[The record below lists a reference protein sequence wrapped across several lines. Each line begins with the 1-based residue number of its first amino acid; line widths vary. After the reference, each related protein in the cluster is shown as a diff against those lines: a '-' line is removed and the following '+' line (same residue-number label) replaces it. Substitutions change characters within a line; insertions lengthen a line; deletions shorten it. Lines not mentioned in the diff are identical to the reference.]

1 MTLYIYSKCST
12 CQNALRFLQQH
23 HISLKCKEITLTP
36 PTLAE
41 LELMLSY
48 KNGNLKRL
56 FNTSGLLYKELGLS
70 SKLDQMSQK
79 EALTLLSQ
87 HGMLVKRPFLIEPA
101 FGLTGFNEKEWVNI
115 LPLLNNNTK

>member
-1 MTLYIYSKCST
+1 
-12 CQNALRFLQQH
+12 
-23 HISLKCKEITLTP
+23 
-36 PTLAE
+36 
-41 LELMLSY
+41 MLSY

-87 HGMLVKRPFLIEPA
+87 HGMLVKRPFLIEPT
-101 FGLTGFNEKEWVNI
+101 FGLTGFKEEEWVNI